1 MAEAAPAGS
10 GRSIRLGVVITLKD
24 ERALANFEPDPAYEQ
39 LMAVALR
46 PPIRRYI
53 IYNFTNE

>member
-1 MAEAAPAGS
+1 MVEAAPARS
-10 GRSIRLGVVITLKD
+10 GRIIHVGVVITLNDDK
-24 ERALANFEPDPAYEQ
+24 ALPKFEPDPAYER